1 MKMFIPRNTILI
13 CTLQMDMVLIAFHF
27 QKKKKKPMEVV
38 GKNITKNTSLHTW
51 FLNTL
56 AYSWEHQLCLPSTSA
71 VKTEA

>member
-38 GKNITKNTSLHTW
+38 GKHHKEYL
-51 FLNTL
+51 
-56 AYSWEHQLCLPSTSA
+56 SA
-71 VKTEA
+71 DVVP